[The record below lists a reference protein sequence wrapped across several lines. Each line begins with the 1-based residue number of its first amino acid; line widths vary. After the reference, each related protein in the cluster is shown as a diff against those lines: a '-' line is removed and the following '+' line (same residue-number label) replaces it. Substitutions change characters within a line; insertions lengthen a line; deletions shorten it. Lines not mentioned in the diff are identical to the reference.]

1 MQQQYD
7 EYGVLIR
14 PRPSQQ
20 QVQTVDD
27 YGVPIKK
34 KVSGGTSSTT
44 SDIVATPSES
54 PSNLPSGLQESGNVS
69 IFPTKGNFMSSLTEP
84 PKTVT
89 TFDGT
94 QLTISPDDKSP
105 YANSL
110 HQSAEA
116 LNGLQQRVLSKTP
129 TPLDLEVLSQGSGKS
144 VAATQAYITK
154 GKDIGAATDIND
166 NTQNTA
172 QQLKNNISSLSK
184 NIGGT
189 VNPDDVINNPDE
201 GSSFLSKI
209 NSAVEA
215 TKGMSGYLQGI
226 IPFVKSVANVAEN
239 LLAPTI
245 DKNKLATS
253 INQASI
259 DSGTKVA
266 DQQKALVVQAQ
277 KTIPVLV
284 QNITDNTA
292 KEVVDNGM
300 DDSQAADLLY
310 KRLDPLGYEKSAEM
324 RSQQPESTGT
334 KIGTSLIN
342 GIAAI
347 KNFSDWVT
355 NTEENN
361 KELLNA
367 EKGQYELLLNR
378 GMANYVAQLKA
389 KGISEGDQQS
399 IDKANTLIPKIK
411 DENDIVEKYPMLM
424 KQQMADYI
432 NQRYAQETGIVNGT
446 ETQGI
451 NGELLKLGGVNT
463 DVAKRYLQEGG
474 FYDKPNFKDYADDVA
489 EHPATYLA
497 TGNTVAGA
505 PMQFLNVF
513 KSIFNSVADLEG
525 VRTAT
530 DRHAENIQSQLFP
543 SELTQ
548 NIKPDVSF
556 DLAGHHFETTIAK
569 TVNGI
574 AHLGG
579 YIAASALGGEI
590 GGAAGLSTN
599 AAQRAAAWGS
609 FGADAIDSGLK
620 TADQLGLT
628 PAQSWLYAGM
638 NAVMMSEGGRLLE
651 FGKGAPIPQIPG
663 VNQKIAD
670 AAIGLTN
677 KSLTDDAAKELVDG
691 AVNTWGDALKKWGIG
706 TAKGAGVM
714 SAFGVGDK
722 MLHVAA
728 GDPNA
733 NLNDILPEAANSYF
747 DGLLTMGIIGGFG
760 LPSDIAKSKNS
771 TYKAALSSLVDN
783 HDAAQDILKIGL
795 DKGLFS
801 QQEYDQKLATLN
813 TGLKAKSTLNGAIAK
828 TGVKLDGNQRQ
839 TWIAN
844 ATAEQVLRNQAE
856 QEGTSEA
863 EATQY
868 TKQADALKD
877 QNEKIFN
884 GLKFSILLEPQY
896 NLYDAQLAL
905 NEAQKTY
912 AENPTPENEQVIA
925 DKKAIFDKFNE
936 NYQNGIPESKA
947 NKEATTE
954 AKVPVTTEEASP
966 TNEAVDNAGK
976 QAESG
981 ASEAGLISQ
990 AKDIVNTDVVKGF
1003 SAETLKD
1010 AANNKPGDFK
1020 NYLSEIAQQAHDENS
1035 VKATVD
1041 TYGQPLVDIAT
1052 KLFPKEE
1059 AKPYDPNSGKVIV
1072 EPSKPISE
1080 MNSEEIGAYANE
1092 VKQALKKQDK
1102 EFVNKTEAEKEA
1114 GGYYDYIDNVA
1125 ELRDTEQRVNF
1136 VENSENLDDLANSTK
1151 AALRD
1156 FNKDNPSQE
1165 SLAILNAAKKKAAE
1179 MNIEPE
1185 TLIKEVI
1192 KKVGNDYKDK
1202 NDAEF
1207 MMRKYLEKIV
1217 PAENKPIISKE
1228 QDKKGSESEELG
1240 VGTKWDS
1247 PSGKKEITG
1256 SVMVGNEK
1264 QFTISIDGKHSN
1276 ELIKVA
1282 DLQKDIA
1289 RDKSDLI
1296 HREEARKE
1304 GDITRDKEAKKQEFY
1319 NNTNGFADG
1328 KSPMEKAKILKVLNT
1343 EQLYNGKLKVRKAF
1357 IEDAVANGGTVKE
1370 VNGKKRL
1377 YYNDN
1382 RFIDNLTKT
1391 EYDYADYLNQ
1401 IKNKSKEPI
1410 SEPTNKV
1417 ENNSKNKQ
1425 TEVPKPSTQ
1434 SPLPTKEEISKYSAK
1449 DKLALVNAVRNKD
1462 AKAIQEI
1469 TERNRGNTK
1478 LDKSEIKT
1486 DEGTMPVEQYVSRA
1500 KAVLEKLFPKA
1511 KFEAYDTTADY
1522 LDAGGTYGSKGLSR
1536 VDGKGNRTIMLDL
1549 QEIRDSGSGKTA
1561 FHEVIH
1567 PIVDEVVG
1575 EHPEELNPLWN
1586 SLSEQ
1591 MKDVKGFDKV
1601 LLHVMNYGAH
1611 EHPAAEGIT
1620 ELLTQ
1625 ISEGNI
1631 SLEAVPPSR
1640 KGVIID
1646 LLNKLFEKLGLN
1658 IRFGDNYDFKSFAT
1672 DIKKAFETG
1681 DTESLKQVVD
1691 KKSEE
1696 NQRAKDNASKIS
1708 KLLFGSDKADKSE
1721 TDINDVVKQLR
1732 ELGLTDKEIEEG
1744 LKQSG
1749 DSEAD
1754 IKRALGGGGKSGN
1767 VGETEGLGQGD
1778 GNAITHA
1785 AISEFRAENNFEQ
1798 FAHTTVTDAELNKMA
1813 DKAIA
1818 KGYNVN
1824 DLWGRIAKGHN
1835 PNDVET
1841 VILKKAKNAIAEAVQ
1856 KDPSPENLKKALD
1869 FANASDIAGQIAG
1882 RSFRARQ
1889 DIDDVDVTK
1898 QSLGDFFVTR
1908 MRNKGVT
1915 PETITDAQKS
1925 EIQKQYNDL
1934 KDAHDKLEAKVA
1946 KLVEDDAKRKAESA
1960 VKKMKDRT
1968 SSQPKKTHEEYV
1980 KERKSLVEQLKAAKE
1995 KAEERMKGI
2004 TKSGFSITITP
2015 EMAKIIGKIAYSHV
2029 SEGAQKFQ
2037 EVSQKVY
2044 NEIKDVFEGVT
2055 QQDVV
2060 DVLAG
2065 AYNAVKPEKNDIL
2078 KQIAALRSEAIK
2090 ESSLAKERKD
2100 AQRLKTIKK
2109 TYQGKIDKLKED
2121 LRTGKYL
2128 QEKDKPEPLKL
2139 DKEALALK
2147 DQYISI
2153 KQETQRLIAK
2163 DEYNKKSKAEK
2174 AKINALE
2181 ALNIPR
2187 TIMSSSDFSA
2197 VLRQAVVPSVTHPIM
2212 ALKSMKGMFADAFS
2226 EKKFDRWL
2234 FDLKESPLYD
2244 EMNRSGVYISDP
2256 HDMRLSKKEE
2266 AYMNNIVERI
2276 PYIGSWLVKGSE
2288 RAYLSYLNR
2297 MRVELYGLGSD
2308 VMARNGKTI
2317 ENSAKDFEGLASFV
2331 NNMTGRGGVPEKM
2344 ELATP
2349 LISAG
2354 IFAPRLIASRLN
2366 LLGLSDITGNGF
2378 YSKLPPEVRKMA
2390 ITDMAKFVMF
2400 GSAVLALSS
2409 LVGDDKKNKTVEL
2422 DPRSSD
2428 FGKIRVGDTRYDIW
2442 GGFQQYVTFFARQ
2455 LTGVSKSVNN
2465 GKIYDLN
2472 GKGAFGRTRWDTF
2485 LSFARGKASPAVG
2498 MGIDFLAGGRT
2509 VVGDKILYNKVN
2521 PFADYKKKE
2530 VPLGS
2535 YLANHFFPM
2544 TSGDI
2549 YDAVQSGDMRNLFA
2563 IPATIFGISVQ
2574 TFNDKK

>member
-1 MQQQYD
+1 MSQQQYD

-34 KVSGGTSSTT
+34 KVGGGTSSTT
-44 SDIVATPSES
+44 SDIVATQSAS
-54 PSNLPSGLQESGNVS
+54 PSSPPSGLQENGNVS
-69 IFPTKGNFMSSLTEP
+69 IFHTKENFMSSLTEP

-94 QLTISPDDKSP
+94 QLAISPDDKSP

-226 IPFVKSVANVAEN
+226 IPFVKSAANVAEN

-355 NTEENN
+355 NTGENN

-670 AAIGLTN
+670 AATGLIN

-783 HDAAQDILKIGL
+783 HDVAQDILKIGL

-868 TKQADALKD
+868 TKQADALKG

-884 GLKFSILLEPQY
+884 GLKFSTLLEPQY
-896 NLYDAQLAL
+896 NLYDAQQAL
-905 NEAQKTY
+905 NEAQKVY
-912 AENPTPENEQVIA
+912 AETPTPENEQSVI
-925 DKKAIFDKFNE
+925 DKKAVFDKFNE
-936 NYQNGIPESKA
+936 NYLNGIPESKINEA
-947 NKEATTE
+947 TQTENAIPVSTEKTGATNEGVDNVSKEA
-954 AKVPVTTEEASP
+954 
-966 TNEAVDNAGK
+966 
-976 QAESG
+976 
-981 ASEAGLISQ
+981 EAGTFEDKVRALYP
-990 AKDIVNTDVVKGF
+990 ALKNTDDAGVNDFVKENATDSPSKFIKEFGEDKFNEVV
-1003 SAETLKD
+1003 SDIPIPDLKS
-1010 AANNKPGDFK
+1010 KLK
-1020 NYLSEIAQQAHDENS
+1020 I
-1035 VKATVD
+1035 VKQYT
-1041 TYGQPLVDIAT
+1041 
-1052 KLFPKEE
+1052 
-1059 AKPYDPNSGKVIV
+1059 PNSEDVNILDKAISAKEDEAIYGKKGEPRIKLDFTESKPIV
-1072 EPSKPISE
+1072 EPPKPISE
-1080 MNSEEIGAYANE
+1080 MNSEEIGNYATE
-1092 VKQALKKQDK
+1092 VRQALRQHEK
-1102 EFVNKTEAEKEA
+1102 EFEGKTEAEKES

-1125 ELRDTEQRVNF
+1125 ELRDIEQRVNF

-1151 AALRD
+1151 SVLRD

-1207 MMRKYLEKIV
+1207 MMRNYLEKVV
-1217 PAENKPIISKE
+1217 PAENKPTISKE
-1228 QDKKGSESEELG
+1228 QTEPTTKEQPEQEVTIGRNEIKGLNNSVNNGLEQDNRQAINYLNQSLKKGSNIDFEGVSTSEGAATKVTGVTNNGGARVEKVNSNSLELNFRN
-1240 VGTKWDS
+1240 KS
-1247 PSGKKEITG
+1247 TG
-1256 SVMVGNEK
+1256 NKVNQVLHFKTEEDLSKAVD
-1264 QFTISIDGKHSN
+1264 FIYSKH
-1276 ELIKVA
+1276 K
-1282 DLQKDIA
+1282 
-1289 RDKSDLI
+1289 
-1296 HREEARKE
+1296 
-1304 GDITRDKEAKKQEFY
+1304 DKEAKQ
-1319 NNTNGFADG
+1319 
-1328 KSPMEKAKILKVLNT
+1328 S
-1343 EQLYNGKLKVRKAF
+1343 
-1357 IEDAVANGGTVKE
+1357 
-1370 VNGKKRL
+1370 
-1377 YYNDN
+1377 
-1382 RFIDNLTKT
+1382 
-1391 EYDYADYLNQ
+1391 
-1401 IKNKSKEPI
+1401 

-1425 TEVPKPSTQ
+1425 TEVPKPSTS
-1434 SPLPTKEEISKYSAK
+1434 SPLPTKEEISKYSTEDRKAYRK
-1449 DKLALVNAVRNKD
+1449 AVANDDTKSIQDIANKYRDSKSADLSDK
-1462 AKAIQEI
+1462 KAISTSDGKMSIDQYV
-1469 TERNRGNTK
+1469 ERAKSVLNKLFPNTK
-1478 LDKSEIKT
+1478 LET
-1486 DEGTMPVEQYVSRA
+1486 F
-1500 KAVLEKLFPKA
+1500 EKESD
-1511 KFEAYDTTADY
+1511 FE
-1522 LDAGGTYGSKGLSR
+1522 DAGGIYGSRGTYDR
-1536 VDGKGNRTIMLDL
+1536 VENKILLNL
-1549 QEIRDSGSGKTA
+1549 QQIREDNSGKTA

-1567 PIVDEVVG
+1567 PIVDAVVG
-1575 EHPEELNPLWN
+1575 DSMTPLFNELVPQL
-1586 SLSEQ
+1586 
-1591 MKDVKGFDKV
+1591 KDVNGFEKV
-1601 LLHVMNYGAH
+1601 LNHIDLYDTNKIAK
-1611 EHPAAEGIT
+1611 EGIT
-1620 ELLTQ
+1620 ETLTQ
-1625 ISEGNI
+1625 IADGKI
-1631 SLEAVPPSR
+1631 SLDNIPEAKR
-1640 KGVIID
+1640 NKIYDI
-1646 LLNKLFEKLGLN
+1646 LNKIFEKLGLS
-1658 IRFGDNYDFKSFAT
+1658 IRFADEYTFKDFAA

-1681 DTESLKQVVD
+1681 DVEDRLKKEVEKGKD
-1691 KKSEE
+1691 S
-1696 NQRAKDNASKIS
+1696 NDNATKNAKKINDI
-1708 KLLFGSDKADKSE
+1708 LFGKEAEKLNNPDLVEKLRKDGFSDEEIKDTLKE
-1721 TDINDVVKQLR
+1721 DR
-1732 ELGLTDKEIEEG
+1732 GLTDA
-1744 LKQSG
+1744 
-1749 DSEAD
+1749 EAEN
-1754 IKRALGGGGKSGN
+1754 ALGGGGKSGN
-1767 VGETEGLGQGD
+1767 GAVESEGD
-1778 GNAITHA
+1778 GSSNAITHA
-1785 AISEFRAENNFEQ
+1785 AIDDFRREMGLEPFS
-1798 FAHTTVTDAELNKMA
+1798 HIRMTDAEVNAKA

-1818 KGYNVN
+1818 DGYDVQNLFH
-1824 DLWGRIAKGHN
+1824 DIAKGHN
-1835 PNDVET
+1835 PNEVEV
-1841 VILKKAKNAIAEAVQ
+1841 VILKKTKAAIDAAVEKN
-1856 KDPSPENLKKALD
+1856 PSKANLKKAAD
-1869 FANASDIAGQIAG
+1869 FATASDVAGQIAG
-1882 RSFRARQ
+1882 RAFRLRQ
-1889 DIDDVDVTK
+1889 DIDEVDVGK
-1898 QSLGDFFVTR
+1898 QSLSDFFVTR

-1915 PETITDAQKS
+1915 PETMTDAQKS
-1925 EIQKQYNDL
+1925 EIQKQYKDL
-1934 KDAHDKLEAKVA
+1934 KDAHDKLEQKVA
-1946 KLVEDDAKRKAESA
+1946 KLVEDDAKKKAESA

-1968 SSQPKKTHEEYV
+1968 SSQPKKTHDEYV
-1980 KERKSLVEQLKAAKE
+1980 KERKSLVEQLKAAKA

-2004 TKSGFSITITP
+2004 TKSGFSVTVTP
-2015 EMAKIIGKIAYSHV
+2015 EMVKIIGKIAYSHV
-2029 SEGAQKFQ
+2029 SEGAQKLQ
-2037 EVSQKVY
+2037 DVSQKVF

-2078 KQIAALRSEAIK
+2078 KQMAALRSEAIK
-2090 ESSLAKERKD
+2090 ESDIAKEKKD

-2121 LRTGKYL
+2121 LKNGNYL

-2163 DEYNKKSKAEK
+2163 DEYIKKSSADRFW
-2174 AKINALE
+2174 INSAE
-2181 ALNIPR
+2181 ALNIMR

-2197 VLRQAVVPSVTHPIM
+2197 VLRQAVVPTIAHPLI
-2212 ALKSMKGMFADAFS
+2212 AVKSMGGMFRDAFS
-2226 EKKFDRWL
+2226 QKLFDRWL
-2234 FDLKESPLYD
+2234 FDLKESPVYD
-2244 EMNRSGVYISDP
+2244 EMVRSKVYISDP
-2256 HDMRLSKKEE
+2256 NDVRLSKKEE
-2266 AYMNNIVERI
+2266 AFMNNFVEKV
-2276 PYIGSWLVKGSE
+2276 PVIGSWLVKGSE

-2297 MRVELYGLGSD
+2297 MRVELYQLGSD

-2317 ENSAKDFEGLASFV
+2317 ENSPKDFEGLGSFV
-2331 NNMTGRGGVPEKM
+2331 NNMTGRGGVPESM

-2366 LLGLSDITGNGF
+2366 LLGITDIPNIITRVGTAGQKGINVGF
-2378 YSKLPPEVRKMA
+2378 YSKLPPEIRRMA

-2400 GSAVLALSS
+2400 GSAVLALTS
-2409 LVGDDKKNKTVEL
+2409 LIGDDKKNKTVEL
-2422 DPRSSD
+2422 NSRSSD
-2428 FGKIRVGDTRYDIW
+2428 FGKIKVGDTRYDIW
-2442 GGFQQYVTFFARQ
+2442 GGMQQYVVFFSRIIAKE
-2455 LTGVSKSVNN
+2455 TKSVN
-2465 GKIYDLN
+2465 GKTYKLD
-2472 GKGAFGRTRWDTF
+2472 GKGAFGQTRGDVIERF
-2485 LSFARGKASPAVG
+2485 IRGKASPALG
-2498 MGIDFLAGGRT
+2498 MGWDFVKGGRT
-2509 VVGDKILYNKVN
+2509 IVGDKILYGNLN
-2521 PFADYKKKE
+2521 PFGDHKRKE
-2530 VPLGS
+2530 ITGGA
-2535 YLANHFFPM
+2535 YLAEHFLPM

-2549 YDAVQSGDMRNLFA
+2549 TDAIQSGDMRNLFA